1 MKILNGS
8 RRRLGIQLLFAA
20 LFNGYA
26 VGFAKGQI
34 FSGASKG
41 FCVPVLNCYSCPGA
55 LGACPLG
62 AMQAVAGGYKHNFS
76 FYAVGTVMLFGVV
89 LGRLIC
95 GFLCPFGLVQDLLHR
110 LPVPKLAVPRRLD
123 GALRY
128 VKYAVLVVFVLA
140 MPVFVTNAFG
150 LGAPAFCKWI
160 CPAGTLGGAL
170 PMLST
175 NASLRTTV
183 GALFGWKLGVLVAI
197 VILSTLIQRPFCKY
211 LCPLGAIYGLCNRVS
226 LYQQRVDVAACVG
239 CGACTRACPMQIDV
253 RRAPNSAECI
263 RCGACRDACQAHA
276 ITAGV
281 DIRLL
286 AREAAAEK

>member
-1 MKILNGS
+1 MKIFNGS

-34 FSGASKG
+34 FTGASKG
-41 FCVPVLNCYSCPGA
+41 ICVPVLNCYSCPGA

-76 FYAVGTVMLFGVV
+76 FYAVGSVMLFGVL

-95 GFLCPFGLVQDLLHR
+95 GFLCPFGLVQDLLQR
-110 LPVPKLAVPRRLD
+110 LPVPKIRVPKGID

-128 VKYAVLVVFVLA
+128 LKYVVLVVFVLA

-170 PMLST
+170 PLLST
-175 NASLRTTV
+175 NASLRATV

-226 LYQQRVDVAACVG
+226 FYQQRVDHTVCVG
-239 CGACTRACPMQIDV
+239 CGACERACPMQIDV

-263 RCGACRDACQAHA
+263 RCGACRDACRAHA
-276 ITAGV
+276 ISAGV